1 MLCGTI
7 AFVSEANHSMK
18 TSTAGAAQ
26 ALMQTRIIRAVA
38 SSTAIETGQ
47 PVKDLEALL
56 KMQSSKFQQLS
67 LAPVTP

>member
-1 MLCGTI
+1 
-7 AFVSEANHSMK
+7 MK

-56 KMQSSKFQQLS
+56 KMQSSKFQHLS